1 MFNFY
6 KNTIKMNKK
15 CIFRGISSMMMGNV
29 YKEICQDENWILK
42 VSESLIVVKL

>member
-1 MFNFY
+1 
-6 KNTIKMNKK
+6 
-15 CIFRGISSMMMGNV
+15 MMMGNV